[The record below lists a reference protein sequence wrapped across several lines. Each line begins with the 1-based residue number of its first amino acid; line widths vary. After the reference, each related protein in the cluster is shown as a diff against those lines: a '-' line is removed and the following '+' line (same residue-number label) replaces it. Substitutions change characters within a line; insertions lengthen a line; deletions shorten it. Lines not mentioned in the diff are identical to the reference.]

1 MNTSVGSKLTRKAVA
16 ALIVAGAV
24 GIPALAQ
31 DTTSSS
37 AQVQTGSASSAP
49 ATKTNADDKSTYA
62 TGQPLSTQSNEGFW
76 GHMNPFARKKWV
88 QRQVNPVKDR
98 LNELDQ
104 LNAKNANDIKD
115 VDSRAQAG
123 IHKAQTTADQAN
135 QQATEAG
142 TKAAQAQQTA
152 QMASTRTDQINS
164 TVSNLDQYKSVT
176 ETEIHFRT
184 GQSKLND
191 QAKAALDDLAN
202 QLNGKQ
208 EYILEIQG
216 YSKSAGQA
224 GIQNSQQM
232 ANAVVRY
239 LVTDHQVPLYRIH
252 QVAMGNAKYESAEGS
267 KSGTIVHVSLMQN
280 SLASM
285 SAPVSGTTSASATPQ

>member
-1 MNTSVGSKLTRKAVA
+1 MITSVGSKLTRKAVA

-24 GIPALAQ
+24 GIPAFAQ
-31 DTTSSS
+31 DASPSS
-37 AQVQTGSASSAP
+37 AQVQTGATTAS
-49 ATKTNADDKSTYA
+49 TKTSPDDKSTYA

-104 LNAKNANDIKD
+104 LNAKNASDIKD

-135 QQATEAG
+135 QSATEAG
-142 TKAAQAQQTA
+142 SKATQAQQTA
-152 QMASTRTDQINS
+152 QSATTHTDQIGT

-184 GQSKLND
+184 GQTKLND
-191 QAKAALDDLAN
+191 QAKAALDDLAT

-208 EYILEIQG
+208 GYILEVQG

-224 GIQNSQQM
+224 GISNSQQM

-239 LVTDHQVPLYRIH
+239 LVTDHQIPVYRIH
-252 QVAMGNAKYESAEGS
+252 QIAMGNAKYESSTGS
-267 KSGTIVHVSLMQN
+267 KTGTIVHVSLMQN

-285 SAPVSGTTSASATPQ
+285 SAPASGAASASATPQ

>member
-1 MNTSVGSKLTRKAVA
+1 MNTSVGSKITRKAVA

-31 DTTSSS
+31 DSTPSS
-37 AQVQTGSASSAP
+37 AQVQTGSTSSAP
-49 ATKTNADDKSTYA
+49 AAKTSPDDKSTYA

-191 QAKAALDDLAN
+191 QAKAALDDLAT

-224 GIQNSQQM
+224 GIQNSQAM

-252 QVAMGNAKYESAEGS
+252 QVAMGNAKYESSTGS
-267 KSGTIVHVSLMQN
+267 TSGTIVHVSLMQN

-285 SAPVSGTTSASATPQ
+285 SAPSGTTSASATPQ

>member
-31 DTTSSS
+31 DATPSS
-37 AQVQTGSASSAP
+37 AQVQTGSTSSATAAKASP
-49 ATKTNADDKSTYA
+49 DDKSTYA

-104 LNAKNANDIKD
+104 LNAKNASDIKD

-123 IHKAQTTADQAN
+123 IHKAQTTADQAT

-142 TKAAQAQQTA
+142 SKAAQAQQTA
-152 QMASTRTDQINS
+152 QSASTHTDQIGT

-184 GQSKLND
+184 GQTKLND
-191 QAKAALDDLAN
+191 QAKAALDDLAT

-208 EYILEIQG
+208 GYILEVQG

-239 LVTDHQVPLYRIH
+239 LVTDHQVPMYRIH
-252 QVAMGNAKYESAEGS
+252 QIAMGNAKYESSTGS
-267 KSGTIVHVSLMQN
+267 KTGTIVHVSLMQN

-285 SAPVSGTTSASATPQ
+285 SAPASGTTSASATPQ

>member
-1 MNTSVGSKLTRKAVA
+1 MNTSVGSK
-16 ALIVAGAV
+16 IAGAV

-31 DTTSSS
+31 DSTPSS
-37 AQVQTGSASSAP
+37 AQVQTGSTSSAP
-49 ATKTNADDKSTYA
+49 AAKTSPDDKSTYA

-115 VDSRAQAG
+115 VDSRAQVG

-191 QAKAALDDLAN
+191 QAKAALDDLAT

-224 GIQNSQQM
+224 GIQNSQAM

-252 QVAMGNAKYESAEGS
+252 QVAMGNAKYESSTGS
-267 KSGTIVHVSLMQN
+267 TSGTIVHVSLMQN

-285 SAPVSGTTSASATPQ
+285 SAPSGTTSASATPQ

>member
-1 MNTSVGSKLTRKAVA
+1 MNTSVGSRLTRKAVA

-31 DTTSSS
+31 DATPSS

-49 ATKTNADDKSTYA
+49 AAKTSADDKSTYA

-123 IHKAQTTADQAN
+123 IHKAQTTADQAT
-135 QQATEAG
+135 QQAAEAG
-142 TKAAQAQQTA
+142 SKATQAQQTA
-152 QMASTRTDQINS
+152 QTASTHTEQIGT

-184 GQSKLND
+184 GQTKLND
-191 QAKAALDDLAN
+191 QAKAALDDLAT
-202 QLNGKQ
+202 QLNGKPG
-208 EYILEIQG
+208 YLLEVQG

-232 ANAVVRY
+232 ASAVVRY
-239 LVTDHQVPLYRIH
+239 LVIDHQVPVYRIH
-252 QVAMGNAKYESAEGS
+252 QVAMGNAKYESSAGS
-267 KSGTIVHVSLMQN
+267 KTGTIVHVRLMQN
-280 SLASM
+280 SLASI
-285 SAPVSGTTSASATPQ
+285 SAPGSGTTSATATPQ

>member
-1 MNTSVGSKLTRKAVA
+1 MNTSVGSRLTRKAVA

-31 DTTSSS
+31 DATSSS
-37 AQVQTGSASSAP
+37 AQVQTGSTSSAP
-49 ATKTNADDKSTYA
+49 AAKTSADDKSTYA
-62 TGQPLSTQSNEGFW
+62 TGQPLSTESNEGFW

-164 TVSNLDQYKSVT
+164 TVSNLDQYQSVT

-184 GQSKLND
+184 GQTKLND
-191 QAKAALDDLAN
+191 QAKAALDDLAT

-208 EYILEIQG
+208 EYILDVQG
-216 YSKSAGQA
+216 YSKSAGQT
-224 GIQNSQQM
+224 GIQNSQAM

-239 LVTDHQVPLYRIH
+239 LVTQHQVPVYRIH
-252 QVAMGNAKYESAEGS
+252 QVAMGNAKYESSLGS
-267 KSGTIVHVSLMQN
+267 TSGTVVHVSLMQN

-285 SAPVSGTTSASATPQ
+285 SAPASGTTSASATPQ